1 MPSEYENVV
10 YYEATVEI
18 EYWTY
23 GPDAPDHNMKIKN
36 IAEQLSFNVELDGFG
51 LASLEATGHEFQ
63 DLRIRK
69 DALLDSL
76 RVAGFKPRRARIA
89 AIVSM
94 EVL

>member
-10 YYEATVEI
+10 YYEAVVEI
-18 EYWTY
+18 EYWIY
-23 GPDAPDHNMKIKN
+23 GPDAPDHNMMIKN
-36 IAEQLSFNVELDGFG
+36 IAEQLDFNVDLDGFG
-51 LASLEATGHEFQ
+51 LANLETTSHEFQ
-63 DLRIRK
+63 ELRVRK

-76 RVAGFKPRRARIA
+76 RVAGFKPRSARIA